1 MSTVERVADEVLAV
15 LIESADDAVIV
26 ADASGAIRYWNSAS
40 EAMFGHSRE
49 DAVGA
54 SLDIIIPEKLRDR
67 HWDGYRRVMAT
78 GETDYA
84 GRMLAVPAVRADGSR
99 ISVEFTVTLLRDSA
113 GRVWASARSCATSPR
128 AGSSSVRSSA
138 SCTTSNAASPSSRAD
153 TARPGDRR
161 AAGPSRSAVRVG
173 AGLARPRKPRARSGR
188 AQGSG
193 VDRGDPAQR
202 TSRIPARRRHGTTGG
217 VPRRD
222 AKAPG
227 RNA

>member
-128 AGSSSVRSSA
+128 AGSSSVRSSG

-153 TARPGDRR
+153 TARR
-161 AAGPSRSAVRVG
+161 AIGAPPTLSVGGASR

-202 TSRIPARRRHGTTGG
+202 TSRIPARRRHGTTCG